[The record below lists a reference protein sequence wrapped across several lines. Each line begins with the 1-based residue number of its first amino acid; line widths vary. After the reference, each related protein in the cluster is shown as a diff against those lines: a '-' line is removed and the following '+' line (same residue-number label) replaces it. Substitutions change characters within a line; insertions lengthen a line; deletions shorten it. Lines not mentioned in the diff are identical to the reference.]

1 MDRMTSLCDTHTGT
15 LFPVASCH
23 KLHVDVGCADWPA
36 APSSLLQLSAHGHTP
51 GTMCF
56 FSLLG
61 ELALFYSQ
69 KCGQWSW
76 QHLDACPGEFSVDV
90 FGLDAVLQ
98 SGPFLDWT

>member
-1 MDRMTSLCDTHTGT
+1 
-15 LFPVASCH
+15 
-23 KLHVDVGCADWPA
+23 
-36 APSSLLQLSAHGHTP
+36 
-51 GTMCF
+51 MCF

-69 KCGQWSW
+69 KCGQLSW
-76 QHLDACPGEFSVDV
+76 QPLDACPGEFSVDV